1 MTPRNRSE
9 IPFAAKDEPLREDVS
24 VLGSMVGDMLRE
36 QGGAALFDAVE
47 AARGQAIARRES
59 GATGLAQLVSG
70 LAPDRANQ
78 VIRAFSSWFQ
88 MANLAERV
96 HRIRRR
102 RDYLRDHDDP
112 QPGSIEACMATLKAS
127 GMTLEQI
134 PPLLEGLFIEPVF
147 TAHPTEA
154 MRRTILEKHQA
165 IARHLVDRMDPS
177 LTPPESTALLAQ
189 IRAEMTAAWQTVEH
203 PGERLTVADEL
214 ENVLFFVTDVIY
226 RIIPPFYE
234 AVETALEKVYGEAAR
249 RVRVPTLLR
258 FASWV
263 GGDMD
268 GNPNVTAD
276 TIRKTLA
283 HQRDQA
289 LRCYKPEVYRL
300 SRQLSQSANLVSID
314 PRIARRVETYTHDF
328 PVIGGGIHVRHM
340 DMYYRRFL
348 RLVEARLDA
357 TRSEAEGAYESV
369 DAFLDDLRLVA
380 DSLADNQ
387 GSHAGLFAVRRLL
400 RRAETFGFHLATLDV
415 RQDALVHRRAVGAG
429 LGRDDWLDLESA
441 ERTAVLL
448 DLLQGGAEP
457 PATGGDQTLD
467 DTLAVFRAI
476 GESRQRYGDH
486 AIGPYIISM
495 ARDADDVLSV
505 LLLAAWAGLADDGGK
520 VPLDVA
526 PLFETVDDLENG
538 PAVMDALLDTGYYR
552 EHLSTRS
559 DRQMIMVGYSDS
571 NKDGGM
577 AASRWALREGQSALA
592 RSMETAGVELTIFHG
607 RGGTI
612 SRGGGNTYRAV
623 RSAPRGT
630 VNGRLRVT
638 EQGEIINAKFGLRG
652 IAARTLEQT
661 LSAVAVAT
669 GAPRPAS
676 PEEPRWQVVMN
687 TVASQSRTAYRR
699 LVYEDPQFTGY
710 FRLST
715 PIDVIERMQIGSRPA
730 SRRPDAGIE
739 GLRAIPWVFAWTQ
752 SRQII
757 PGWFGV
763 GSGLQ
768 SAIDEHG
775 RDIVAE
781 MIDGWMFFAN
791 LVSDLE
797 MVLAKAD
804 MDIAARYARLAGP
817 RLAYIFDAIRDEFDR
832 TCDLVLDLKGASTL
846 LDAEPVV
853 QRAIRLR
860 NPYVDPMSMM
870 QVDLLRRWRETGSK
884 DHDLERALVN
894 SVNGI
899 AQGLQNTG

>member
-1 MTPRNRSE
+1 MTGVRTTP
-9 IPFAAKDEPLREDVS
+9 KWW
-24 VLGSMVGDMLRE
+24 
-36 QGGAALFDAVE
+36 
-47 AARGQAIARRES
+47 
-59 GATGLAQLVSG
+59 
-70 LAPDRANQ
+70 
-78 VIRAFSSWFQ
+78 SSK
-88 MANLAERV
+88 R
-96 HRIRRR
+96 
-102 RDYLRDHDDP
+102 
-112 QPGSIEACMATLKAS
+112 
-127 GMTLEQI
+127 
-134 PPLLEGLFIEPVF
+134 
-147 TAHPTEA
+147 TEA
-154 MRRTILEKHQA
+154 TR
-165 IARHLVDRMDPS
+165 
-177 LTPPESTALLAQ
+177 
-189 IRAEMTAAWQTVEH
+189 
-203 PGERLTVADEL
+203 GET
-214 ENVLFFVTDVIY
+214 
-226 RIIPPFYE
+226 
-234 AVETALEKVYGEAAR
+234 
-249 RVRVPTLLR
+249 
-258 FASWV
+258 
-263 GGDMD
+263 
-268 GNPNVTAD
+268 
-276 TIRKTLA
+276 
-283 HQRDQA
+283 
-289 LRCYKPEVYRL
+289 
-300 SRQLSQSANLVSID
+300 
-314 PRIARRVETYTHDF
+314 
-328 PVIGGGIHVRHM
+328 
-340 DMYYRRFL
+340 
-348 RLVEARLDA
+348 
-357 TRSEAEGAYESV
+357 EGAYESV
-369 DAFLDDLRLVA
+369 DAFLGDLKLVA
-380 DSLADNQ
+380 DSLAHNQ

-429 LGRDDWLDLESA
+429 LGRADWLDLASG
-441 ERTAVLL
+441 ERTEVLL
-448 DLLQGGAEP
+448 GVLTSGAAAPTSDDE
-457 PATGGDQTLD
+457 TLEQA
-467 DTLAVFRAI
+467 LAVFQAI
-476 GESRQRYGDH
+476 GDARRRYGNH

-505 LLLAAWAGLADDGGK
+505 LTLAAWAGLGSDDGRI
-520 VPLDVA
+520 PIDVA
-526 PLFETVDDLENG
+526 PLFETVDDLQNG
-538 PAVMDALLDTGYYR
+538 QAVMDALLATDYYR
-552 EHLSTRS
+552 QHLAARS

-592 RSMETAGVELTIFHG
+592 QSMEKAGVELTIFHG

-623 RSAPRGT
+623 RSAPPGT

-661 LSAVAVAT
+661 LSAVAIAT

-676 PEEPRWQVVMN
+676 PEEPRWQVVMTTIAN
-687 TVASQSRTAYRR
+687 QSRGAYRR
-699 LVYEDPQFTGY
+699 LVYEDPQFPGY

-763 GSGLQ
+763 GSGIQ
-768 SAIDEHG
+768 AAIDEHG
-775 RDIVAE
+775 RGIVAE

-804 MDIAARYARLAGP
+804 MDIAERYARLAGP
-817 RLAYIFDAIRDEFDR
+817 RLGYIFESIREEFTR
-832 TCDLVLDLKGASTL
+832 TCDLVLDLKGANAL
-846 LDAEPVV
+846 LDSEPVV